1 MKMSEKNENSKKIN
15 IKQESS
21 GMRKSESEER
31 MDQWLAQ
38 YFAESSDDEDVII
51 IESKCIPA
59 TRPLPE
65 TDCIVISD

>member
-1 MKMSEKNENSKKIN
+1 MSQKGENSKKMN
-15 IKQESS
+15 IKEEST
-21 GMRKSESEER
+21 GLKKSDSEER

-38 YFAESSDDEDVII
+38 YFADDEDVII

-65 TDCIVISD
+65 TDYIVISD

>member
-1 MKMSEKNENSKKIN
+1 MSEKNENSKKIT
-15 IKQESS
+15 IKEEST
-21 GMRKSESEER
+21 GMKKSESEQR

-51 IESKCIPA
+51 IESKCTPA

-65 TDCIVISD
+65 TDYIVISD

>member
-1 MKMSEKNENSKKIN
+1 MSQKGENSKKMN
-15 IKQESS
+15 IKEEST
-21 GMRKSESEER
+21 GLKKSDLEER

-38 YFAESSDDEDVII
+38 YFADDEDVII

-65 TDCIVISD
+65 TDYIVISD

>member
-1 MKMSEKNENSKKIN
+1 MSQKGENSKKMN
-15 IKQESS
+15 IKEESI
-21 GMRKSESEER
+21 GLKKSDSEER

-38 YFAESSDDEDVII
+38 YFAEDEDVII

-65 TDCIVISD
+65 TDYIVISD

>member
-1 MKMSEKNENSKKIN
+1 MKMSENNENSKKMT
-15 IKQESS
+15 IKEESTELK
-21 GMRKSESEER
+21 KSESEER

-51 IESKCIPA
+51 IESKCIPP

>member
-1 MKMSEKNENSKKIN
+1 MSQKGENSKKMN
-15 IKQESS
+15 IKEEST
-21 GMRKSESEER
+21 GLKKSDSEER

-38 YFAESSDDEDVII
+38 YFADDEDVII

-65 TDCIVISD
+65 SDYIVISD

>member
-1 MKMSEKNENSKKIN
+1 MSQKGENSKKMN
-15 IKQESS
+15 IKEEST
-21 GMRKSESEER
+21 GLKKSDSEER

-38 YFAESSDDEDVII
+38 YFAEDEDVII

-65 TDCIVISD
+65 TDYIVISD

>member
-1 MKMSEKNENSKKIN
+1 MKMSEKNENSKKMT
-15 IKQESS
+15 IKEEST
-21 GMRKSESEER
+21 GLRKSESEER
-31 MDQWLAQ
+31 MDQWLAK

-51 IESKCIPA
+51 IESKCIPP